1 MLMKNKVYILFIVIT
16 LVVLTGCKGEKRI
29 AKYSELYNERP
40 SVVYVAPVNDV
51 SPRRAFRETADSV
64 YNASLNTAARQLF
77 LTATDPLTSH
87 GYYCMG
93 PLASAQLAATEVRT
107 GKQLR
112 NEGIND
118 LYTELGIDAVLFIDL
133 LSWSQTG
140 NTWSVEA
147 EYVMRSTHSGVEVLH
162 VHVKTTKILPT
173 DFKGNPKPLKEDLDF
188 AKRYGC
194 DLETAQRCRMVEV
207 MNQYVLRDIPSGARA
222 RKYSAE
228 QYVNS
233 HPEYFRLRIHRDG
246 SVEQLS
252 AITD

>member
-1 MLMKNKVYILFIVIT
+1 MKCRQSILLLLMPLVMLA
-16 LVVLTGCKGEKRI
+16 GCKGEKRI
-29 AKYSELYNERP
+29 AKYSEFYNERP
-40 SVVYVAPVNDV
+40 STVYVAPLNDL

-87 GYYCMG
+87 GYYTMG
-93 PLASAQLAATEVRT
+93 PLASAQIAATESRT

-112 NEGIND
+112 NENIND
-118 LYTELGIDAVLFIDL
+118 LYTELGIDVVLFIDL
-133 LSWSQTG
+133 LSWSQTA

-147 EYVMRSTHSGVEVLH
+147 EYVMRSTHTGVEVFH
-162 VHVKTTKILPT
+162 VHVNTTKILHT
-173 DFKGNPKPLKEDLDF
+173 DFKGNPKPLREDIEF
-188 AKRYGC
+188 AKKYGC
-194 DLETAQRCRMVEV
+194 DLETAQRCRMVEI
-207 MNQYVLRDIPSGARA
+207 MNQYVLRDIPSGSRA
-222 RKYSAE
+222 RKYNAE

-246 SVEQLS
+246 SVELLS